1 MTSFTIDITGL
12 KELDKMIKKKS
23 KKVISELDGFVRGAI
38 DTAWLEAERKVP
50 VGANG
55 FLKGANN
62 TEKIKPM
69 VHELRNN
76 MPYAPYVEFGTG
88 GKYEPG
94 EWDEFASQFEKSN
107 YNPGGTFEE
116 GVKAIED
123 WLKRKGGDPADAK
136 WVFYLILKNGIH
148 PQPFMWPAYKVASK
162 QLIQDITDYVNNFR
176 LDE

>member
-23 KKVISELDGFVRGAI
+23 KGLVSDLDAIVEASI
-38 DTAWLEAERKVP
+38 DTAWLDASRNVP
-50 VGANG
+50 VDQGQ
-55 FLKGANN
+55 LKGGLNRDK
-62 TEKIKPM
+62 EKPM
-69 VHELRNN
+69 VHKLSNN

-88 GKYEPG
+88 GKYVPG
-94 EWDEFASQFEKSN
+94 EWDEFASQFEKSS

>member
-23 KKVISELDGFVRGAI
+23 KAFEKEIDFIIGEGIMNDALMLAKKLTPVDQNFLRNANSVEKV
-38 DTAWLEAERKVP
+38 
-50 VGANG
+50 
-55 FLKGANN
+55 
-62 TEKIKPM
+62 KPM
-69 VHELRNN
+69 VYKLSNN

-88 GKYEPG
+88 GKYVPG